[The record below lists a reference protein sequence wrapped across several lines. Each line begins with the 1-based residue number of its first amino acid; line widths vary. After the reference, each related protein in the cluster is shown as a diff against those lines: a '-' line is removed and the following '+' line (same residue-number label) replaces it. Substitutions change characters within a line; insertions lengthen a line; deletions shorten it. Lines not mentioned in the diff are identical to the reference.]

1 MVVNVCDHQ
10 HNGIGHYSRDK
21 VAIVTKD
28 LGYTNKVLLLFWVF
42 RNNDSNCRSSIKSLL
57 GFLLQSFLFLC
68 TSYLPFLYSSE
79 HYTNKYTAFFRENS
93 ICVSHYKEHVYSKLA
108 LRIHP
113 IVMLL
118 FNVL

>member
-42 RNNDSNCRSSIKSLL
+42 RNNDSNCRSNIKSLL
-57 GFLLQSFLFLC
+57 GFLLQSF
-68 TSYLPFLYSSE
+68 YS
-79 HYTNKYTAFFRENS
+79 F
-93 ICVSHYKEHVYSKLA
+93 V
-108 LRIHP
+108 RITFHFSTRVNTIQINIRHSLEKTQFVFP
-113 IVMLL
+113 ITKNMYIA
-118 FNVL
+118 N